1 LLSASG
7 DPSRIRYNNTRLAAD
22 RTCKRID
29 WFPDQGFLDFMKNP
43 R

>member
-22 RTCKRID
+22 RTCKSI
-29 WFPDQGFLDFMKNP
+29 DQGFLDFMKNP